1 MTTATDT
8 YDVPPIITGTYYEA
22 HPGRWGTVL
31 RDTYHIK
38 KRKGSFYM
46 EVSGGEARAR
56 DLVAWLDAKEE
67 ARVAHVAARVRQNS
81 AGEVT

>member
-46 EVSGGEARAR
+46 EVSGGAARAR
-56 DLVAWLDAKEE
+56 DLVTWLDAKEE

-81 AGEVT
+81 AGEVA